1 MDKRLALEIAGIVLL
16 PVVICIFAVV
26 LSTWIS
32 V

>member
-1 MDKRLALEIAGIVLL
+1 MKRLTLEIIGVILL
-16 PVVICIFAVV
+16 PIVMCIFAVV

>member
-1 MDKRLALEIAGIVLL
+1 MRRLTLEIIGVILL
-16 PVVICIFAVV
+16 PIVMCIFAVV

>member
-1 MDKRLALEIAGIVLL
+1 MDKKLALQCVGFVLL
-16 PVVICIFAVV
+16 PVVMCIFAVV

>member
-1 MDKRLALEIAGIVLL
+1 MKRLTLEIAGVILL
-16 PVVICIFAVV
+16 PVVMCIFAVV

>member
-1 MDKRLALEIAGIVLL
+1 MDKKLALQALGIVLF

-26 LSTWIS
+26 LSTWIL